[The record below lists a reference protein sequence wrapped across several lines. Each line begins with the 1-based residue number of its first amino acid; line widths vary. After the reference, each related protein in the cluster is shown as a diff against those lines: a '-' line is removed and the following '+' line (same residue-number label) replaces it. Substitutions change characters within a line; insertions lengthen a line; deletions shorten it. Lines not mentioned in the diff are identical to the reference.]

1 MTEEQQSKIDSMSRF
16 DLVHHQRFA
25 PSSDPLIQDKEA
37 YEYMRDRLRNLGG
50 CNVEISKQ
58 VGWDA
63 PK

>member
-1 MTEEQQSKIDSMSRF
+1 MTEEQKTKIDGMSRF

-25 PSSDPLIQDKEA
+25 PSSDPLIQDHEA
-37 YEYMRDRLRNLGG
+37 YEYMRKCLRELGG

-63 PK
+63 P